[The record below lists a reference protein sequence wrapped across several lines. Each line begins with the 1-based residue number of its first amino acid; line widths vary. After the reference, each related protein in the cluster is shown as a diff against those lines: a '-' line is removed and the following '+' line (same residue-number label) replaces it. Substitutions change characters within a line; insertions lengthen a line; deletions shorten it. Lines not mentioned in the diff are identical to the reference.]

1 MEQREAPKFSEPT
14 KYDSV
19 FWVEVDR
26 IQPNP
31 YQPRREFDE
40 ARLKSLAESIRQ
52 YGVLQPLVVTRTDIE
67 RPDGGLQSVYELIA
81 GERRL
86 RASKLIGLREVPV
99 VIRVG
104 EQTDHMKLELAIIEN
119 LQREDLN
126 AIDRAKALAQLSQE
140 FGLTHPEIGAKVGRS
155 REFVSNSIRLLS
167 LPEDVQQAVANR
179 ELSEGHAR
187 ALLMLASRPE
197 ELNTVFK
204 EILLKKTSVRM
215 VEQLVRRIAQDKI
228 RKHNKT
234 PEMMELEKSLTETLG
249 TRVVIENRPNG
260 GRVLIEFFSP
270 EDLSNIVSSIAA
282 QQEAHA
288 LDMLQAAAHAEVEA
302 DNTASEQELHDE
314 ELSTDSFSAET
325 QSSVSEV
332 ELPPNTSLVTPETLP
347 SEAITTIPAVV
358 SESPV
363 AASATIQVAA
373 PAPEEDLYSVR
384 NFSI

>member
-1 MEQREAPKFSEPT
+1 VQEA
-14 KYDSV
+14 
-19 FWVEVDR
+19 
-26 IQPNP
+26 
-31 YQPRREFDE
+31 
-40 ARLKSLAESIRQ
+40 
-52 YGVLQPLVVTRTDIE
+52 VV
-67 RPDGGLQSVYELIA
+67 
-81 GERRL
+81 
-86 RASKLIGLREVPV
+86 
-99 VIRVG
+99 
-104 EQTDHMKLELAIIEN
+104 
-119 LQREDLN
+119 
-126 AIDRAKALAQLSQE
+126 
-140 FGLTHPEIGAKVGRS
+140 
-155 REFVSNSIRLLS
+155 
-167 LPEDVQQAVANR
+167 NR

-204 EILLKKTSVRM
+204 EIILKKTSVRM

-288 LDMLQAAAHAEVEA
+288 LEMLQAASQADVEA
-302 DNTASEQELHDE
+302 DNTASEQELHNE
-314 ELSTDSFSAET
+314 ELSTEAAHPTEVITIAPDVSEIPAET
-325 QSSVSEV
+325 PI
-332 ELPPNTSLVTPETLP
+332 L
-347 SEAITTIPAVV
+347 
-358 SESPV
+358 
-363 AASATIQVAA
+363 ASATIQVAA